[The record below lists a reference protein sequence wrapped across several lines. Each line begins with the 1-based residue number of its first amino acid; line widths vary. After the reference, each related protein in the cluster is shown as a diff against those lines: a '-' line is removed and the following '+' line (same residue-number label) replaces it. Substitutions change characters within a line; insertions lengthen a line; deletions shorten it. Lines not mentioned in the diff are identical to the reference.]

1 MTAVL
6 APASASA
13 PVPDPGEVRDPGCE
27 CGPASASGPAS
38 GSVPD
43 RAWVRD
49 QGCECGRWFQ
59 HLCGHGNWVWCWAPG
74 DKWSCPA
81 CCKRRMRDE
90 LVPEIMLNLAQAR
103 EKYGWTLK
111 LLTAT
116 WIRGDL
122 GAQPTAAG
130 AKRRAKDWGHLMQQ
144 IKRHERKFAEDV
156 SPEHPQG
163 RPVPYM
169 KVAETHRSGAVHF
182 HALAVIPF
190 IKQSELGASWKIFA
204 RGATMIDIRAVGIR
218 CARCWPGRKARP
230 GETQAQF
237 GRRKRRSMIFPGG
250 KCRNCGYGPVVS
262 DEEVAW
268 AVAEETVKYITKQFG
283 DGWDLGGEKPNR
295 ITKSTT
301 WLRVP
306 QKAAPEE
313 GESGACEDC
322 DDYHRT
328 EYVGCAGQV
337 EKDFPGI
344 TGAWEDG
351 LAFYPP
357 GGAPCLCWGEGVKW
371 RRSEKIAEFGLGDLV
386 GRGPSE

>member
-1 MTAVL
+1 MTTLVDIARVE
-6 APASASA
+6 SKST
-13 PVPDPGEVRDPGCE
+13 
-27 CGPASASGPAS
+27 
-38 GSVPD
+38 SVGIG
-43 RAWVRD
+43 RSMSK
-49 QGCECGRWFQ
+49 CECGRWFQ
-59 HLCGHGNWVWCWAPG
+59 QWCGDGNWVWCWAPG

-103 EKYGWTLK
+103 SYGWTLK
-111 LLTAT
+111 LLTPT
-116 WIRGDL
+116 WIQGDL
-122 GAQPTAAG
+122 GAQPTTVG
-130 AKRRAKDWGHLMQQ
+130 AKRRADDWAHLMQQ
-144 IKRHERKFAEDV
+144 IKRNEPRFAEDV

-190 IKQSELGASWKIFA
+190 IKQEELAASWKIFA
-204 RGATMIDIRAVGIR
+204 RGAFMIDIRAVGIR
-218 CARCWPGRKARP
+218 CDRCWPGRKARP

-237 GRRKRRSMIFPGG
+237 ARRKRRSMIIPFPGTG
-250 KCRNCGYGPVVS
+250 KCGTCGYRPVVS

-268 AVAEETVKYITKQFG
+268 AVANETVKYITKQFG
-283 DGWDLGGEKPNR
+283 DGWDLGGEKPNL

-306 QKAAPEE
+306 KENSEE
-313 GESGACEDC
+313 GEPGPCEYC

-344 TGAWEDG
+344 VGAWDDG

-357 GGAPCLCWGEGVKW
+357 GGAPCLCWGGEGVKW
-371 RRSEKIAEFGLGDLV
+371 RRSKAIAALGLGDLV
-386 GRGPSE
+386 GPGPPVL